1 MCSGILRLSSAYDKI
16 RVEIGIQ
23 AQADITDIVRYIGQ
37 VLLEPRTAGN
47 LYRLLKE
54 EILSLKQMPE
64 RYPYEDDERLRV
76 LGIRKLLVKN
86 YKVLYFVD
94 SEQQLVQIAR
104 VFYAGRDISQLM
116 EETDFENV

>member
-1 MCSGILRLSSAYDKI
+1 MIKY

-23 AQADITDIVRYIGQ
+23 AQTDITDIVRYIGQ
-37 VLLEPRTAGN
+37 VLLESRTAGN

-64 RYPYEDDERLRV
+64 RYPYEDDERLRA

-104 VFYAGRDISQLM
+104 VFYAGRDISRLM

>member
-1 MCSGILRLSSAYDKI
+1 MVDYTFSKSVSSI
-16 RVEIGIQ
+16 SCEMSRP
-23 AQADITDIVRYIGQ
+23 DIVRYIGQ

-64 RYPYEDDERLRV
+64 RYPYEDDERLRA

-86 YKVLYFVD
+86 YKVNFD
-94 SEQQLVQIAR
+94 P
-104 VFYAGRDISQLM
+104 VFYHRPNSASISRNTSSAGRVRPAAQSS
-116 EETDFENV
+116 

>member
-1 MCSGILRLSSAYDKI
+1 MMKYRI
-16 RVEIGIQ
+16 EIGAQ
-23 AQADITDIVRYIGQ
+23 AQSDITDIMRYIGQ
-37 VLLEPRTAGN
+37 VLFEPRTAGN

-64 RYPYEDDERLRV
+64 RYPYEDDDRLSA

-94 SEQQLVQIAR
+94 TERQLVQVAR
-104 VFYAGRDISQLM
+104 VVYAGRDISRLLD
-116 EETDFENV
+116 ETEFENV

>member
-1 MCSGILRLSSAYDKI
+1 MMKYPI
-16 RVEIGIQ
+16 EIGAQ
-23 AQADITDIVRYIGQ
+23 AQSDITDIMRYIGQ

-64 RYPYEDDERLRV
+64 RYPYEDDDRLRA

-94 SEQQLVQIAR
+94 TERQLVQVAR
-104 VFYAGRDISQLM
+104 VVYAGRDISRLLD
-116 EETDFENV
+116 ETEFENV

>member
-1 MCSGILRLSSAYDKI
+1 MMKYRI
-16 RVEIGIQ
+16 EIGAQ
-23 AQADITDIVRYIGQ
+23 AQSDITDIMRYIGQ

-64 RYPYEDDERLRV
+64 RYPYEDDDRLRA

-94 SEQQLVQIAR
+94 TERQLVQIAR
-104 VFYAGRDISQLM
+104 VVYAGRDISRLLD
-116 EETDFENV
+116 ETEFEDV

>member
-1 MCSGILRLSSAYDKI
+1 MMKYRVKI
-16 RVEIGIQ
+16 GAQ
-23 AQADITDIVRYIGQ
+23 AQADITDIMRYIGQ

-54 EILSLKQMPE
+54 QILSLKQMPE
-64 RYPYEDDERLRV
+64 RYPYEDDDRLRA

-94 SEQQLVQIAR
+94 TERQLVQVAR
-104 VFYAGRDISQLM
+104 VVYAGRDISRLLD
-116 EETDFENV
+116 ETEFENV

>member
-1 MCSGILRLSSAYDKI
+1 MMKYRI
-16 RVEIGIQ
+16 EIGAQ
-23 AQADITDIVRYIGQ
+23 AQSDITDIMRYIGQ

-64 RYPYEDDERLRV
+64 RYLYEDDDRLRA

-94 SEQQLVQIAR
+94 TERQLVQVAR
-104 VFYAGRDISQLM
+104 VVYAGRDISRLLD
-116 EETDFENV
+116 ETEFENV

>member
-1 MCSGILRLSSAYDKI
+1 MMKYRVKI
-16 RVEIGIQ
+16 GAQ
-23 AQADITDIVRYIGQ
+23 AQADITDIMRYIGQ

-64 RYPYEDDERLRV
+64 RYPYEDDDRLRA

-94 SEQQLVQIAR
+94 TERQLVQVAR
-104 VFYAGRDISQLM
+104 VVYAGRDISRLLD
-116 EETDFENV
+116 ETEFENV

>member
-1 MCSGILRLSSAYDKI
+1 MIKY

-23 AQADITDIVRYIGQ
+23 AQTDITDIVRYIGQ

>member
-1 MCSGILRLSSAYDKI
+1 MMKYRI
-16 RVEIGIQ
+16 EIGAQ
-23 AQADITDIVRYIGQ
+23 AQSDITDIMRYIGQ

-64 RYPYEDDERLRV
+64 RYPYEDDDRLRA
-76 LGIRKLLVKN
+76 LEIRKLLVKN

-94 SEQQLVQIAR
+94 TERQLVQVAR
-104 VFYAGRDISQLM
+104 VVYAGRDISRPLD
-116 EETDFENV
+116 ETEFENV

>member
-1 MCSGILRLSSAYDKI
+1 MMKYRI
-16 RVEIGIQ
+16 EIGAQ
-23 AQADITDIVRYIGQ
+23 AQSDITDIMRYIGQ
-37 VLLEPRTAGN
+37 VLLEHRTAGN

-64 RYPYEDDERLRV
+64 RYPYEDDDRLRA

-94 SEQQLVQIAR
+94 TERQLVQVAR
-104 VFYAGRDISQLM
+104 VVYAGRDISRLLD
-116 EETDFENV
+116 ETEFENV

>member
-1 MCSGILRLSSAYDKI
+1 MMKYRI
-16 RVEIGIQ
+16 EIGAQ
-23 AQADITDIVRYIGQ
+23 AQSDITDIMRYIGQ

-47 LYRLLKE
+47 LYRLLKA

-64 RYPYEDDERLRV
+64 RYPYEDDDRLRA

-94 SEQQLVQIAR
+94 TERQLVQVAR
-104 VFYAGRDISQLM
+104 VVYAGRDISRLLD
-116 EETDFENV
+116 ETEFENV

>member
-1 MCSGILRLSSAYDKI
+1 MIKY

-54 EILSLKQMPE
+54 EILSLKQMP
-64 RYPYEDDERLRV
+64 
-76 LGIRKLLVKN
+76 
-86 YKVLYFVD
+86 
-94 SEQQLVQIAR
+94 
-104 VFYAGRDISQLM
+104 
-116 EETDFENV
+116 

>member
-1 MCSGILRLSSAYDKI
+1 MMKYRI
-16 RVEIGIQ
+16 EIGAQ
-23 AQADITDIVRYIGQ
+23 AQSDITDIMRYIGQ

-64 RYPYEDDERLRV
+64 RYPYEDDDRLRA

-94 SEQQLVQIAR
+94 TERQLVQVAR
-104 VFYAGRDISQLM
+104 VVYAGRDISRLLD
-116 EETDFENV
+116 ETEFEDV

>member
-1 MCSGILRLSSAYDKI
+1 MMKYRI
-16 RVEIGIQ
+16 EIGAQ
-23 AQADITDIVRYIGQ
+23 AQSDITDIMRYIGQ

-64 RYPYEDDERLRV
+64 RYPYEDDDRLRA
-76 LGIRKLLVKN
+76 LGIRELLVKN

-94 SEQQLVQIAR
+94 TERQLVQVAR
-104 VFYAGRDISQLM
+104 VVYAGRDISRLLD
-116 EETDFENV
+116 ETEFENV

>member
-1 MCSGILRLSSAYDKI
+1 MMKYRI
-16 RVEIGIQ
+16 EIGAQ
-23 AQADITDIVRYIGQ
+23 AQSDITDIMRYIGQ

-64 RYPYEDDERLRV
+64 RYPYEDDERLRA

-94 SEQQLVQIAR
+94 TERQLVQVAR
-104 VFYAGRDISQLM
+104 VVYAGRDISRLLD
-116 EETDFENV
+116 ETEFENV

>member
-1 MCSGILRLSSAYDKI
+1 MIKY

-23 AQADITDIVRYIGQ
+23 AQTDITDIVRYIGQ

-64 RYPYEDDERLRV
+64 RYPYEDDERLRA

-104 VFYAGRDISQLM
+104 VFYAGRDISRLM

>member
-1 MCSGILRLSSAYDKI
+1 MMKYRI
-16 RVEIGIQ
+16 EIGAQ
-23 AQADITDIVRYIGQ
+23 AQSDITDIMRYIGQ

-47 LYRLLKE
+47 LYRLLKD

-64 RYPYEDDERLRV
+64 RYPYEDDDRLRA

-94 SEQQLVQIAR
+94 TERQLVQVAR
-104 VFYAGRDISQLM
+104 VVYAGRDISRLLD
-116 EETDFENV
+116 ETEFEDV

>member
-1 MCSGILRLSSAYDKI
+1 MMKYRI
-16 RVEIGIQ
+16 EIGAQ
-23 AQADITDIVRYIGQ
+23 AQSDITDIMRYIGQ

-64 RYPYEDDERLRV
+64 RYPYEDDNRLRA

-94 SEQQLVQIAR
+94 TERQLVQVAR
-104 VFYAGRDISQLM
+104 VVYAGRDISRLLD
-116 EETDFENV
+116 ETEFENV

>member
-1 MCSGILRLSSAYDKI
+1 MMKYRI
-16 RVEIGIQ
+16 EIGAQ
-23 AQADITDIVRYIGQ
+23 AQSDITDIMRYIGQ
-37 VLLEPRTAGN
+37 LLLEPRTAGN

-64 RYPYEDDERLRV
+64 RYPYEDDDRLRA

-94 SEQQLVQIAR
+94 TERQLVQVAR
-104 VFYAGRDISQLM
+104 VVYAGRDISRLLD
-116 EETDFENV
+116 ETEFENV

>member
-1 MCSGILRLSSAYDKI
+1 MMKYRI
-16 RVEIGIQ
+16 EIGAQ
-23 AQADITDIVRYIGQ
+23 AQSDITDIMRYIGQ

-64 RYPYEDDERLRV
+64 RYPYEDDYRLRA

-94 SEQQLVQIAR
+94 TERQLVQVAR
-104 VFYAGRDISQLM
+104 VVYAGRDISRLLD
-116 EETDFENV
+116 ETEF

>member
-1 MCSGILRLSSAYDKI
+1 MMNYRI
-16 RVEIGIQ
+16 EIGAQ
-23 AQADITDIVRYIGQ
+23 AQSDITDIMRYIGQ

-64 RYPYEDDERLRV
+64 RYPYEDDDRLRA

-94 SEQQLVQIAR
+94 TERQLVQVAR
-104 VFYAGRDISQLM
+104 VVYAGRDISRLLD
-116 EETDFENV
+116 ETEFENV

>member
-1 MCSGILRLSSAYDKI
+1 MMKYHI
-16 RVEIGIQ
+16 EIGAQ
-23 AQADITDIVRYIGQ
+23 AQSDITDIMRYIGQ

-64 RYPYEDDERLRV
+64 RYPYEDDDRLRA

-94 SEQQLVQIAR
+94 TERQLVQVAR
-104 VFYAGRDISQLM
+104 VVYAGRDISRLLD
-116 EETDFENV
+116 ETEFENV